1 MWCIA
6 VIYGAGRL
14 SKDVM
19 HLQIEENE
27 LEIKNIL
34 AELDKHPEGTF
45 LNLIKFND
53 STIGACNISGES
65 PIWEMHPDT
74 DELFHIIEGEVQF
87 TLLEETRIKQYKA
100 SAGSVFAVPKGI
112 WHKGNSPDGVKFIYL
127 TPGKTLH
134 SEEEDPRKSNA

>member
-1 MWCIA
+1 
-6 VIYGAGRL
+6 
-14 SKDVM
+14 M

-34 AELDKHPEGTF
+34 AELDKHLEGTF

-87 TLLEETRIKQYKA
+87 TLLEETGNTKLVQ
-100 SAGSVFAVPKGI
+100 VPYALSNTKLVQV
-112 WHKGNSPDGVKFIYL
+112 PYL
-127 TPGKTLH
+127 
-134 SEEEDPRKSNA
+134 R